1 VTLRLRALAVLAATT
16 AVAGACTGAG
26 GADPSA
32 SPSVDLP
39 TVKVAYFQDGSIES
53 PNTHGQPAFLG
64 LKLALSQAIQAGGLP
79 VVPELVGFDTKGDP
93 DVAGELAQQ
102 VADDPAYVAAV
113 AGPYWL
119 GTAEV
124 AAALRTAGVPV
135 VSLTGTAMPDDPGW
149 FPIVAAR
156 RRQTAA
162 LAGYVRG
169 RRGAGV
175 CLAGDG
181 TQYART
187 MGEEIERELRGG
199 ISATVTATPGS
210 GDAPLAAATIRE
222 SGCATVVWTGFGTG
236 AAELRVALTAAGS
249 GSTPLV
255 GVDAMK
261 DPAYLDLAGASA
273 EHTVV
278 ACACVDLTASTDAA
292 AQRFV
297 HDYQADYAIPPG
309 VYAAEGWDAGGLLLR
324 AFTRG
329 ARSRADTM
337 SGLAAGAAGTSS
349 LSSLSGH
356 PVPEIHLFRAEG
368 GRWVSLTGGHDPL
381 PLGTDGVLSVGSC
394 RTGEPFAYRDRRG
407 GLVGFDVEF
416 ARAVA
421 HHLDLALS
429 WTRTACRAGT
439 RPVDEGNVDVLM
451 APAAALVPGT
461 PSSGVFFSTRAA
473 LVMPAADV
481 SAGAHTPP
489 LRAGDLVGVVAG
501 TPITGWAR
509 RTLADTGASVRV
521 VRGPRSNVYDLLERG
536 RLAAVADTE
545 AEAWA
550 AIEHRPTLLVGTT
563 EDTGV
568 DDVMVV
574 AASATGLLA
583 RVDDALARM
592 LDDGSYALLFGKYF
606 PGAALPEA
614 VGT

>member
-93 DVAGELAQQ
+93 EVASELAHE
-102 VADDPAYVAAV
+102 VADDPTYVAAV

-119 GTAEV
+119 GTNEV
-124 AAALRTAGVPV
+124 AAALRAAGVPV
-135 VSLTGTAMPDDPGW
+135 LSLTGTAMPDDPGW
-149 FPIVAAR
+149 LPIVAAR

-187 MGEEIERELRGG
+187 MGDEMERELRGG
-199 ISATVTATPGS
+199 VYATVTTTPGS
-210 GDAPLAAATIRE
+210 GDAPVAAATIRE

-236 AAELRVALTAAGS
+236 AAELRDALTAVGS

-261 DPAYLDLAGASA
+261 DPAFLDLAGSSA
-273 EHTVV
+273 DGTVV
-278 ACACVDLTASTDAA
+278 VCACLDLTASIDAA

-309 VYAAEGWDAGGLLLR
+309 VYAAEGWDAGGLLIG

-329 ARSRADTM
+329 ARTRATTTAE
-337 SGLAAGAAGTSS
+337 LAGAAGGSS
-349 LSSLSGH
+349 LASVSGH
-356 PVPEIHLFRAEG
+356 GAPAVHLSRAEG
-368 GRWVSLTGGHDPL
+368 GRWVPLTNGHDPP
-381 PLGTDGVLSVGSC
+381 PLRTDGVLSVGSC

-439 RPVDEGNVDVLM
+439 RPVDEGRVDVLM
-451 APAAALVPGT
+451 TASATLVPGT
-461 PSSGVFFSTRAA
+461 PSSGVFFSIRAA
-473 LVMPAADV
+473 LVMPAAEV
-481 SAGAHTPP
+481 SAGGHAPP
-489 LRAGDLVGVVAG
+489 LRSGDLVGVVAG
-501 TPITGWAR
+501 TPITEWAR
-509 RTLADTGASVRV
+509 RTLPDTGASLRV
-521 VRGPRSNVYDLLERG
+521 VRGPRSEVYDRLERG

-545 AEAWA
+545 AAAWA
-550 AIEHRPTLLVGTT
+550 AIEHRPTLLVGATD
-563 EDTGV
+563 DTGV

-574 AASATGLLA
+574 AAPATDLLTS
-583 RVDDALARM
+583 VDDALARM
-592 LDDGSYALLFGKYF
+592 LEDGDYALLFAKYF
-606 PGAALPEA
+606 PGATLPET